1 MLSVHIQIPLAHAI
15 TRGAWAAPN
24 HLLSGEEGLWAQY
37 RHMAGCSD
45 LGPLALFTGLL
56 HPSEPLQT
64 FEEGLGCSP
73 VVTECLQVVL
83 ANKTPALRSWR
94 TQFSPPS
101 QRTLC
106 TPSSW
111 LFPQEATA

>member
-1 MLSVHIQIPLAHAI
+1 M
-15 TRGAWAAPN
+15 TRGTWAAPK
-24 HLLSGEEGLWAQY
+24 HLLTGEEGLWAQC

-45 LGPLALFTGLL
+45 FGLLTLFTGPL

-83 ANKTPALRSWR
+83 ANKTSALRSWR

-101 QRTLC
+101 QRGLC
-106 TPSSW
+106 THSSW